1 MSIEAVVFDIGNV
14 LIEWNPERFFDSRI
28 GEDRRKRLFSEVPLA
43 DMNDGVDRGDHFSDA
58 VARMAGSHPE
68 WAPEIQLWHD
78 NWIDMASPSIDHSV
92 RLLRGLRARGVPVFA
107 LSNFG
112 VQTFE
117 IAQAHY
123 PFLTEFDHRYI
134 SGHIGSIK
142 PEAQI
147 YELLETTCGVMPEAL
162 FFTDD
167 RADNIAVAEARGWQT
182 HLFEGPDGLAQRL
195 VDAGLLRPEEAV

>member
-28 GEDRRKRLFSEVPLA
+28 GEERRTRLFAEVPLA
-43 DMNDGVDRGDHFSDA
+43 DMNDGVDRGDHFSEA
-58 VARMAGSHPE
+58 VTRVAAQNPD

-78 NWIDMASPSIDHSV
+78 NWIEMASPAIDHSV
-92 RLLRGLRARGVPVFA
+92 RLMRGLRARGVPVLA

-117 IAQAHY
+117 IAKQHY

-147 YELLETTCGVMPEAL
+147 YELLETTCGVAPNAL

-167 RADNIAVAEARGWQT
+167 RADNIAVAQARGWQT
-182 HLFEGPDGLAQRL
+182 HLFEGPEGLARRL
-195 VDAGLLRPEEAV
+195 VDEGMLSAEDAA

>member
-1 MSIEAVVFDIGNV
+1 MTIEAVVFDIGNV

-28 GEDRRKRLFSEVPLA
+28 GKDRRKRLFSEVPLA

-58 VARMAGSHPE
+58 VARMASAHPG

-78 NWIDMASPSIDHSV
+78 NWIDMASPAIDHSV
-92 RLLRGLRARGVPVFA
+92 RLLRGLRARGMPVFA

-123 PFLTEFDHRYI
+123 PFLSEFDHRYI

-167 RADNIAVAEARGWQT
+167 RADNIAVAQARGWQT
-182 HLFEGPDGLAQRL
+182 HLFDGPDGLAQRL
-195 VDAGLLRPEEAV
+195 VDIGLLSPEEAA